1 MQTTS
6 SAELIRHL
14 AHRGLDRVFLVPGES
29 YLGIMDALYDNPS
42 ISTNICRHESGAG
55 FMAVS
60 DAKLT
65 GRPALVC
72 VSRGPGL
79 TNASIALHTAQQ
91 DAVPLICVIGQ
102 VPAADVRKGAFQEI
116 DYQLMLGGIC
126 KRVIEIR
133 EAADFVRA
141 ANTAWDVAM
150 EGTPGPVAIVI
161 PEDLQDIQMEQA
173 PLVQSCTSRPA
184 LSRSDLET
192 LQRAVAQARRP
203 VIIAG
208 GQMETEAGRAALH
221 DLATSLGAPVLIS
234 FRRQHAIDFDHPN
247 YCGELGLAP
256 SPQVLRMLEDA
267 DCILALGTRLGDI
280 CSQGYALF
288 DRMPAT
294 QTLWHLSQHLE
305 DHRHRHPDMRRFAVD
320 PVDAAER
327 LVATGVTGERRADW
341 LGQFQALHQAHT
353 TISEWKHEDAAV
365 DFRCAPGLIRK
376 HTRGQ
381 ANVVVDAGTFA
392 APFYRYLPTDKGL
405 RLLSPLSGAM
415 GFGVPGAV
423 AAALREPHRKTVCLC
438 GDGGFMMT
446 GSEMA
451 IAVQRNLNILFIV
464 SNNSCYASIRIHQER
479 FYPGRV
485 VGTDLFNPRFDGIAQ
500 AWGIPGRH
508 VDTAADFDNA
518 LAELM
523 PLNGPAL
530 VEVATSLSAVLPV
543 SRA

>member
-1 MQTTS
+1 MQTTT

-29 YLGIMDALYDNPS
+29 YLGIMDALYDHPS
-42 ISTNICRHESGAG
+42 VSTNICRHESGAG

-102 VPAADVRKGAFQEI
+102 IPAADVRKGAFQEI

-141 ANTAWDVAM
+141 ANTAWDVAT

-161 PEDLQDIQMEQA
+161 PEDLQDLSLEQA
-173 PLVQSCTSRPA
+173 PLVQSQTARPA
-184 LSRSDLET
+184 ISRSDLES

-208 GQMETEAGRAALH
+208 GQMKTEAGRAAL
-221 DLATSLGAPVLIS
+221 DKLATSLGAPVLIS
-234 FRRQHAIDFDHPN
+234 FRRQHAIDFNHPN

-256 SPQVLRMLEDA
+256 STQILKALEEA
-267 DCILALGTRLGDI
+267 DCVLALGTRLGDI

-288 DRMPAT
+288 DGMPAT
-294 QTLWHLSQHLE
+294 QTLWHISQHLE
-305 DHRHRHPDMRRFAVD
+305 DYRHRHPDMRRLGVD

-327 LVATGVTGERRADW
+327 IVAVGINGERRADW
-341 LGQFQALHQAHT
+341 LGRFQAMHEAHT
-353 TISEWKHEDAAV
+353 TIAEWKHEAGAV
-365 DFRCAPGLIRK
+365 DFRCAPDMIRK
-376 HTRGQ
+376 HIQGQ

-392 APFYRYLPTDKGL
+392 APFYRYLRTSQDV
-405 RLLSPLSGAM
+405 RLL
-415 GFGVPGAV
+415 
-423 AAALREPHRKTVCLC
+423 
-438 GDGGFMMT
+438 
-446 GSEMA
+446 
-451 IAVQRNLNILFIV
+451 
-464 SNNSCYASIRIHQER
+464 
-479 FYPGRV
+479 
-485 VGTDLFNPRFDGIAQ
+485 
-500 AWGIPGRH
+500 
-508 VDTAADFDNA
+508 
-518 LAELM
+518 
-523 PLNGPAL
+523 
-530 VEVATSLSAVLPV
+530 
-543 SRA
+543 

>member
-6 SAELIRHL
+6 SAELMRHL

-161 PEDLQDIQMEQA
+161 PEDLQDIEMEQC
-173 PLVQSCTSRPA
+173 PLVQSNTHRPA
-184 LSRSDLET
+184 LSKGDLEA
-192 LQRAVAQARRP
+192 LQRAVAEARRP

-208 GQMETEAGRAALH
+208 GQMETDAGRAALH
-221 DLATSLGAPVLIS
+221 ELATSLGAPVLIS
-234 FRRQHAIDFDHPN
+234 FRRQHAIDFSHPH

-256 SPQVLRMLEDA
+256 SPQVLQALTEA

-280 CSQGYALF
+280 CSQGYTLF

-305 DHRHRHPDMRRFAVD
+305 DYRHGHPDMRRLAVD
-320 PVDAAER
+320 PVDAAKR
-327 LVATGVTGERRADW
+327 IVATGVTSEHRADW
-341 LGQFQALHQAHT
+341 LGRFQAMHKAHT
-353 TISEWKHEDAAV
+353 TISEWKHEESSV
-365 DFRCAPGLIRK
+365 DFRCAPSLVRK
-376 HTRGQ
+376 HIQGR

-392 APFYRYLPTDKGL
+392 APFYRYLQTSEDV

-415 GFGVPGAV
+415 GFGVPGAI
-423 AAALREPHRKTVCLC
+423 AAALREPARKTICLC

-446 GSEMA
+446 GNEIA
-451 IAVQRNLNILFIV
+451 LAVQRNLNILFIV

-485 VGTDLFNPRFDGIAQ
+485 VGTDLFNPRFDMIAH
-500 AWGIPGRH
+500 AWNIPGRC
-508 VDTAADFDNA
+508 VRTAEDFDNT

-523 PLNGPAL
+523 PLDGPAL
-530 VEVATSLSAVLPV
+530 IEVATSLSAVLPAP
-543 SRA
+543 RP